1 MLLGVVCRCKSCG
14 AAADYRNPLSLAAHL
29 GYSQQFLERAL
40 CRLKLCAADIH
51 GTLVVVAHT
60 LIHAVMGAYGTGDK
74 GQGVLCGYNL
84 QCLKEQSLAA
94 QLYVFGYILTEGA
107 AALAGSPEAVYKGQY
122 LVLAHLPVRRFLD
135 WLYIVEVGGCL
146 LGKPGHGLVVHA
158 GEGLEL
164 ALVKQVAQLHHAS
177 VSAGLQYGGS
187 HGYGP
192 YARLK
197 QLLYVEEV
205 CAAAVGY
212 AKRALELVCKTVGHL
227 YGQGIQSAAAHV
239 HLLAGQL
246 VCLYVHREGVGELQP
261 KLQAVLF
268 SQLLEPVEHW
278 NGVLILEVLAEV
290 PVVKGNVVIAH
301 GVEP

>member
-1 MLLGVVCRCKSCG
+1 MVGSGKSCG
-14 AAADYRNPLSLAAHL
+14 AAAYNCDLLTLAAHL
-29 GYSQQFLERAL
+29 GYCQQLLECSL

-164 ALVKQVAQLHHAS
+164 ALVK
-177 VSAGLQYGGS
+177 
-187 HGYGP
+187 
-192 YARLK
+192 
-197 QLLYVEEV
+197 
-205 CAAAVGY
+205 
-212 AKRALELVCKTVGHL
+212 
-227 YGQGIQSAAAHV
+227 
-239 HLLAGQL
+239 
-246 VCLYVHREGVGELQP
+246 
-261 KLQAVLF
+261 
-268 SQLLEPVEHW
+268 
-278 NGVLILEVLAEV
+278 
-290 PVVKGNVVIAH
+290 
-301 GVEP
+301 